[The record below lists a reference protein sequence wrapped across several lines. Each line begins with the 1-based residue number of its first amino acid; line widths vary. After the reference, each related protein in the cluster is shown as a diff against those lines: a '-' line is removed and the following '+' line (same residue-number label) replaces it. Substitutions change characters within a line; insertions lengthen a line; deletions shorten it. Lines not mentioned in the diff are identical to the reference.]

1 MQSSPQS
8 AKLSISPVIP
18 LLIGMLAIS
27 FAPILVRASDAP
39 VSVQGMYRMLFT
51 FLLMLPFGAKQLR
64 TVHTISRKDWLLLAA
79 AGFFLALHFL
89 LWMASLTYTS
99 IASSTILL
107 ALEPVFVLI
116 GAFFLFKDRPHRFAV
131 IGMLVALVGAVS
143 IGSGDIGL
151 SQRAFFGDML
161 SFLGALAVAVNMLIA
176 KQIMRRLSSY
186 LYSLIVF
193 GITAACFFVYN
204 LITGIAMT
212 GYSLKEWGVFLLLA
226 VVPTVF
232 GHMIFNWLLKY
243 VKPATISMTVLAEPV
258 GASLL
263 GMLLFREMISGFQ
276 LIGGLFIIAGLV
288 IYMRAEKQGAAAD
301 IGTEQPETAVD
312 GEPLQA

>member
-1 MQSSPQS
+1 MHSSSGP
-8 AKLSISPVIP
+8 AKPPVSPVFP

-39 VSVQGMYRMLFT
+39 VSVQGLYRMLFT
-51 FLLMLPFGAKQLR
+51 FLMMLPFGGKQLR
-64 TVHTISRKDWLLLAA
+64 TLHKINRKDWLLLLA

-107 ALEPVFVLI
+107 ALEPVFVMI
-116 GAFFLFKDRPHRFAV
+116 GAFFLFKDRPGKLAV
-131 IGMLVALVGAVS
+131 IGMLVALIGAIS

-151 SQRAFFGDML
+151 SQRAFFGDAL

-176 KQIMRRLSSY
+176 KQIMRRVSSY
-186 LYSLIVF
+186 LYSFIVF
-193 GITAACFFVYN
+193 GVTAACFAVYN
-204 LITGIAMT
+204 VVRGIPMT
-212 GYSLKEWGVFLLLA
+212 GYPAKEWLVFVLLA
-226 VVPTVF
+226 IVPTVF

-243 VKPATISMTVLAEPV
+243 VKPTTISMTVLAEPV

-263 GMLLFREMISGFQ
+263 GMLLFREMITGFQ
-276 LIGGLFIIAGLV
+276 LIGGVFIIAGL
-288 IYMRAEKQGAAAD
+288 ILYMRAEKLEADSALHVDPLPAAIA
-301 IGTEQPETAVD
+301 E
-312 GEPLQA
+312 